1 MPDPPLWF
9 QTLWTWPCVGSG
21 LGNAGPSATLRLEP
35 SYLPASDCVVIPP
48 DRGGSLDAGCVG
60 HGQPHAG
67 KGCGRGLGALLRYWQ
82 RPAGTVGKPMALPA
96 HASGPAH
103 FGPTSPQPHRE
114 MLGKGRTP
122 RRTWPPINASA
133 VERRARDAGGAI
145 PDGFQPTGRAWLL
158 GAASRGEA
166 PEQGADPLGRL
177 MSKTE
182 ARLSCAEVIIRI
194 VRPWLVPARTPIIR
208 RWFVVPRRAIAH
220 AAPPNLFGLN
230 GVGAW
235 QNIARAGGVAE
246 GHRIH
251 LTKIIK
257 RAPAEDAASK
267 ANLRM
272 TSSS

>member
-1 MPDPPLWF
+1 MTRRTRPCGSKHLDV
-9 QTLWTWPCVGSG
+9 PCVGSD

-48 DRGGSLDAGCVG
+48 DRGGAAWMLGVSDMVNPTRAKDAAV
-60 HGQPHAG
+60 AW
-67 KGCGRGLGALLRYWQ
+67 ALLRSWQ

-158 GAASRGEA
+158 GAAS
-166 PEQGADPLGRL
+166 GARHLN
-177 MSKTE
+177 K
-182 ARLSCAEVIIRI
+182 
-194 VRPWLVPARTPIIR
+194 ARTR
-208 RWFVVPRRAIAH
+208 S
-220 AAPPNLFGLN
+220 
-230 GVGAW
+230 
-235 QNIARAGGVAE
+235 VA
-246 GHRIH
+246 
-251 LTKIIK
+251 
-257 RAPAEDAASK
+257 
-267 ANLRM
+267 
-272 TSSS
+272 